1 MSRDD
6 QLGQA
11 RKAYYEEA
19 QELLADLEETLLE
32 LETRPDDHE
41 LINRAFRSMHTI
53 KGSGSMFGFD
63 DIAMFTHELETV
75 FDQIRN
81 KTLELSNEILDL
93 ALKSRD
99 LILKM
104 LVDDGCHGP
113 ECREE
118 SERIV
123 AALRGYLPLI
133 VDPGTDQD
141 AGGEAGTSIESEG
154 GRLTVFRIR
163 FKPDERIF
171 HSGTNPFALLEELA
185 ELGTCQV
192 VARTENIPALDQLD
206 PEACYTGWDIILTTG
221 RSEEAIRDVFIFVED
236 DCELQVQVV
245 EQVMPEQAPSVGR
258 KLGEILLDRGDIRL
272 ADLHAALQQ
281 QVLAHQPLGEV
292 LTTAGL
298 VSPQSVEAALSEQ
311 RVVRE
316 VRQIKT
322 TPEHKEATV
331 SSIRVEAA
339 KLDKL
344 GDLVGELVIVQA
356 RLSQIVNERHDSVL
370 ATLAEELERLSDE
383 LRDNTLGIRMLP
395 IGSTFNKFLRLVR
408 DLSKELGKE
417 IELVT
422 QGGETELDKNVI
434 EKLNDP
440 LVHLLR
446 NSIDH
451 GVETPDVRQQR
462 GKQRKG
468 TILLSAEHAS
478 GEVIIKIMDDGAG
491 IDPHKVRAKA
501 LERGLIA
508 QDAGLADE
516 ELLQLVFAPGFSTA
530 EKVSN
535 VSGRGVGM
543 DVVKRG
549 IDALRGRIKLDSV
562 PNQGTTV
569 TVKLPL
575 TLAII
580 DGLQVEV
587 AQNHYVIPLSSVE
600 ECVELDRRRLDMG
613 VDREMINLRGEAVP
627 FIRLRRWFEA
637 AGTVPEI
644 EQIVIVNVQDH
655 RVGLVVDKV
664 IGQHQ
669 TVIKSLGRIYREL
682 EGISGATVNGDGTM
696 ALIVDVQAMV
706 GSVIHN
712 AGVTLH

>member
-1 MSRDD
+1 MTRDD
-6 QLGQA
+6 QMGQA
-11 RKAYYEEA
+11 RKAYFEEA

-53 KGSGSMFGFD
+53 KGSGAMFGFD

-81 KTLELSNEILDL
+81 GTLALSNEILDL

-99 LILKM
+99 LILKL
-104 LVDDGCHGP
+104 LVDDGRDGQACH
-113 ECREE
+113 EE
-118 SERIV
+118 TERIV
-123 AALRGYLPLI
+123 SALRGFLPSAEA
-133 VDPGTDQD
+133 PGGALVKARDD
-141 AGGEAGTSIESEG
+141 AGLEAGGAE
-154 GRLTVFRIR
+154 LTVFRIR

-185 ELGTCQV
+185 ELGECQI
-192 VARTENIPALDQLD
+192 VARTESIPSLDLLD
-206 PEACYTGWDIILTTG
+206 PEACYTAWDIILTTD

-236 DCELQVQVV
+236 DCELRIQAV
-245 EQVMPEQAPSVGR
+245 EQVLPEQAPSVGR
-258 KLGEILLDRGDIRL
+258 RLGEILVDRGDIGL

-292 LTTAGL
+292 LTKSGL
-298 VSPQSVEAALSEQ
+298 VSPQSIEAALSEQ

-316 VRQIKT
+316 VRQGKT
-322 TPEHKEATV
+322 STEHKDAAV

-408 DLSKELGKE
+408 DLSRDLGKE

-451 GVETPDVRQQR
+451 GVEAPDVRQR
-462 GKQRKG
+462 HGKPRKG

-478 GEVIIKIMDDGAG
+478 GEVIIKIVDDGAG
-491 IDPHKVRAKA
+491 IDPRKVRAKA
-501 LERGLIA
+501 VERGLIA
-508 QDAGLADE
+508 QDAALADE

-549 IDALRGRIKLDSV
+549 IDTLRGRIKLESV
-562 PNQGTTV
+562 PHQGTTV

-587 AQNHYVIPLSSVE
+587 SKSNYVIPLSSVE

-627 FIRLRRWFEA
+627 FIRLRHWFEA
-637 AGTVPEI
+637 TGAVPEI
-644 EQIVIVNVQDH
+644 EQIVIVNVLDH

-669 TVIKSLGRIYREL
+669 TVIKSLGRVYREL

-696 ALIVDVQAMV
+696 ALIIDVQAMV
-706 GSVIHN
+706 GSVVHN
-712 AGVTLH
+712 AGTARR